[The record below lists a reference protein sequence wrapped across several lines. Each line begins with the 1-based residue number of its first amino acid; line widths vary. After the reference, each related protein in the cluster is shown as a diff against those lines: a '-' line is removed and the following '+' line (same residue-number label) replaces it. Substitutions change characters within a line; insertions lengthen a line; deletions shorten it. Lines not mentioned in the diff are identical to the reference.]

1 MTLHYKIQTFDNQQ
15 PPHLLKTLKI
25 RNALALPSVNHTL
38 NIDLEDYIV
47 KEVRHR
53 IAYKT
58 ETFTDEKG
66 IQSDYQEVDD
76 IVVIA
81 CKKEPSARYTLK
93 PS

>member
-1 MTLHYKIQTFDNQQ
+1 MAINYRIQTFDNQQ
-15 PPHLLKTLKI
+15 PPNILKTIKI
-25 RNALALPSVNHTL
+25 RNASALPSIGHTV

-66 IQSDYQEVDD
+66 IQSSYQDVDD

-81 CKKEPSARYTLK
+81 CKKDDKTTYSLK
-93 PS
+93 